1 MFNNSLYTL
10 ILYLDYMLVYVLNC
24 SLNKIDKKKTL
35 VVKEYL
41 IL

>member
-1 MFNNSLYTL
+1 MFIHSLHTL
-10 ILYLDYMLVYVLNC
+10 ILYLDYRLVYVLNF
-24 SLNKIDKKKTL
+24 NKIGKKKTL

>member
-1 MFNNSLYTL
+1 MFIHRLYIL
-10 ILYLDYMLVYVLNC
+10 ILYVDYMLVYVLNC
-24 SLNKIDKKKTL
+24 SVNKIDKRKTL

>member
-1 MFNNSLYTL
+1 
-10 ILYLDYMLVYVLNC
+10 VYVLNC
-24 SLNKIDKKKTL
+24 SLNKIGKKKTL

>member
-1 MFNNSLYTL
+1 MFNYGL
-10 ILYLDYMLVYVLNC
+10 IYVLNC

-41 IL
+41 ILCD